1 MAGGRE
7 TSRPTSS
14 TRKTSC
20 RAGRDSCL
28 LRQVRAQASQVSA
41 TKELTTKMSSG
52 GLLATL
58 AMKVD
63 PSVAALIVVDVQNDF
78 AAEGGFFHQIG
89 ADVKLIQACMPP
101 LARLID
107 ATDAVDVLV
116 IFVQAIY
123 DPEY

>member
-1 MAGGRE
+1 MAGGRGD
-7 TSRPTSS
+7 SRPTRS
-14 TRKTSC
+14 TPTTSC
-20 RAGRDSCL
+20 RAGRDSCPP
-28 LRQVRAQASQVSA
+28 RQVRAQASQVSA

-58 AMKVD
+58 EMKAD

-89 ADVKLIQACMPP
+89 ADVKRIQECVPP

-107 ATDAVDVLV
+107 AARAADVL
-116 IFVQAIY
+116 
-123 DPEY
+123 